1 VDIVKTLGKN
11 IEYPVIFDNVTRL
24 MALGGLSYG
33 ADQKL
38 QNFIC
43 VNVGY
48 GIGAGII
55 ADGKL
60 LMGADG
66 FAGEFGHITVEA
78 DSDIQC
84 SCKKYGC
91 LEALASGKA
100 IALTARSRL
109 ARGQSS
115 LLVEMCGGD
124 INKVTAKMVA
134 DAARKRDVL
143 ASNVFKRA
151 MDYIGIGISS
161 LINIFNPELVTIG
174 GGVSLAGDI
183 FFDNIRDSV
192 DRNIMQPISRKVE
205 ILPVAFGEN
214 AALMGAFALILNRVL
229 NMDI

>member
-1 VDIVKTLGKN
+1 
-11 IEYPVIFDNVTRL
+11 
-24 MALGGLSYG
+24 MALGGSSYG
-33 ADQKL
+33 VGQKL

-55 ADGKL
+55 VDGKL

-66 FAGEFGHITVEA
+66 FAGEFGHITVET
-78 DSDIQC
+78 DNDIQC

-109 ARGQSS
+109 ARGQAS
-115 LLVEMCGGD
+115 LLDELCKGELG
-124 INKVTAKMVA
+124 KVTAKMVA
-134 DAARKRDVL
+134 DAARNVDEL
-143 ASNVFKRA
+143 AGNVFYRA
-151 MDYIGIGISS
+151 MEYIGIGISS
-161 LINIFNPELVTIG
+161 LANIFNPELITIG
-174 GGVSLAGDI
+174 GGVSQAGDI
-183 FFDNIRDSV
+183 FFDNIRKSV
-192 DRNIMQPISRKVE
+192 DKNTMQPTSRKVE

-229 NMDI
+229 KLDI